1 MFQNFKINWYFP
13 EIFLCPVGT
22 NRKSRSIFNTP
33 RFRRSLCWWRS
44 RNLSVSNCHS
54 AFRIQ
59 FCNVFLP
66 KSHYFCRFLLHFVA
80 FIHRVPR
87 SIIVARSDFSRC
99 NLRHVRCAETSSDWA
114 RASRTHFVSSSSW
127 ESPPA
132 RDNHS
137 IFLAIDKTRYPK
149 NNTRKGSIDFLFPTL
164 FFFNSGFDFWFRVQ
178 FLLGNS
184 EKFLSFVF
192 RIKRLL
198 FSKIL
203 NHLIVE

>member
-1 MFQNFKINWYFP
+1 MKPIEDP
-13 EIFLCPVGT
+13 A
-22 NRKSRSIFNTP
+22 
-33 RFRRSLCWWRS
+33 RSLIPRDFGVLCVDDVVAIYRCQIVIPHF
-44 RNLSVSNCHS
+44 VSNF
-54 AFRIQ
+54 AM
-59 FCNVFLP
+59 FLP

-164 FFFNSGFDFWFRVQ
+164 FFFF
-178 FLLGNS
+178 
-184 EKFLSFVF
+184 
-192 RIKRLL
+192 
-198 FSKIL
+198 
-203 NHLIVE
+203 